1 VESKYDWILIQNIVN
16 LIYFYRRIQAE
27 QGGQIGIVVHVDWF
41 EPLSN
46 SVADKLAAE
55 RAQSFSMNW

>member
-1 VESKYDWILIQNIVN
+1 